1 MDDRG
6 TILTYNGRGDLCI
19 RVKNGQDGGGGK
31 YGALFLGV
39 PISTRYQARKGCY
52 LPGVLT
58 KREAFQNKTT
68 PSTCYLMR

>member
-1 MDDRG
+1 MCTAGRQMDDRG

-39 PISTRYQARKGCY
+39 PISTRY
-52 LPGVLT
+52 
-58 KREAFQNKTT
+58 
-68 PSTCYLMR
+68 